1 MGADMS
7 LDVDMAFGADM
18 AFGVVGAD
26 VLGGPRARGVP
37 EASPMSFPTSLQLP
51 LPPSFPGH
59 VPAPQICYNSAL
71 MSDSTLTHVRN
82 IGIVAHIDAGKTTT
96 TERILFYTG
105 KIHKTGEVHE
115 GDTTTDFMIQEKER
129 GITIQSAAISC
140 TWKDWAINIID
151 TPGHVDFT
159 MEVERSLRV
168 LDGAVCVFCAVG
180 GVQPQSETVWRQ
192 ADRYHVPRVAFVN
205 KMDRMGA
212 DFGRVV
218 EEIRTKLRANA
229 APVELPIGKE
239 EGFKGVVDLL
249 EMKGIVYDEASEGK
263 TFTVGEIPA
272 ELKDDAELARAELC
286 EKIADLDEGV
296 MEAYLERG
304 DLTAD
309 ELRAAIRRQVVA
321 GAFVPVLCGTAFKDK
336 GIQPLLDAIGLYLP
350 APTDRPPVEATDL
363 KSGERVTRRQD
374 PAEPLAALVFKIA
387 TDPYVGRLYFVRV
400 YSGVLKKGANAFNP
414 RTKKRERVMKIVRL
428 FADQQIEVDHLA
440 AGDIGA
446 LVGLKECTTGD
457 TLCAE
462 MKPLYLER
470 ITAPQPVMFLAIE
483 PKSGAD
489 KDKLVASME
498 QLAAEDPTCQVR
510 QDEETGQTILSGMGE
525 LHLEILVDRLKRE
538 FKCAANVG
546 KPMVSY
552 VETVTAPAL
561 KEFTFDRELGGR
573 RHAVTLAIEIRPLE
587 RGKGVQVDVSRDFR
601 NALPDPKLADV
612 VVQGLRDGVATG
624 VLARF
629 PMTDLAVCAVRC
641 ALVDPEISDEI
652 AFRSAAVMG
661 FREAAEAASPE
672 FLEPIMKL
680 EITTPP
686 ESVGE
691 VLGDLNARRG
701 TVLDMEQRGDMQIV
715 HARVPMAQMFGY
727 STAIRS
733 LTKGR
738 ASYSM
743 EPSDFALVPR
753 NVREEL
759 LAR

>member
-1 MGADMS
+1 
-7 LDVDMAFGADM
+7 MA
-18 AFGVVGAD
+18 
-26 VLGGPRARGVP
+26 
-37 EASPMSFPTSLQLP
+37 
-51 LPPSFPGH
+51 
-59 VPAPQICYNSAL
+59 
-71 MSDSTLTHVRN
+71 DSTLANVRN

-140 TWKDWAINIID
+140 NWKDWAINIID

-212 DFGRVV
+212 DFNRVV
-218 EEIRTKLRANA
+218 EEMRAKLKANA
-229 APVELPIGKE
+229 APIELPIGKE
-239 EGFKGVVDLL
+239 ENFKGVIDLL
-249 EMKGIVYDEASEGK
+249 EMKGVVYDEASEGK
-263 TFTVGEIPA
+263 NFTVGDIPA
-272 ELKDDAELARAELC
+272 ELKDNAELARAELC
-286 EKIADLDEGV
+286 EKVADLDEGV
-296 MEAYLERG
+296 MEAYLENG

-309 ELRAAIRRQVVA
+309 ELRAAIRRLVVA
-321 GAFVPVLCGTAFKDK
+321 GRFVPVLCGTAFKDK
-336 GIQPLLDAIGLYLP
+336 GIQPLLDAVGLFLP

-363 KSGERVTRRQD
+363 KSGDKVMRQHD
-374 PAEPLAALVFKIA
+374 AKEPLSALVFKIA

-414 RTKKRERVMKIVRL
+414 RTKKRERIMKIVRL
-428 FADQQIEVDHLA
+428 FADQQIEVDQLT

-446 LVGLKECTTGD
+446 IVGLKECTTGD

-470 ITAPQPVMFLAIE
+470 ITAPQPVMFMAIE

-552 VETVTAPAL
+552 VETITAPAM
-561 KEFTFDRELGGR
+561 KEFSFDRELGGK
-573 RHAVTLAIEIRPLE
+573 RHAVTLTLELKPLE
-587 RGKGVQVDVSRDFR
+587 RGKGIQVDVSRDFK
-601 NALPDPKLADV
+601 NAIPDPKLADIV
-612 VVQGLRDGVATG
+612 MQGLNDGISTG

-629 PMTDLAVCAVRC
+629 PMTDLSVTAVRC

-661 FREAAEAASPE
+661 FREAAEAAAPE

-743 EPSDFALVPR
+743 EPSDFALVPQT
-753 NVREEL
+753 VRREL
-759 LAR
+759 LER

>member
-1 MGADMS
+1 
-7 LDVDMAFGADM
+7 
-18 AFGVVGAD
+18 
-26 VLGGPRARGVP
+26 
-37 EASPMSFPTSLQLP
+37 
-51 LPPSFPGH
+51 
-59 VPAPQICYNSAL
+59 

-115 GDTTTDFMIQEKER
+115 GDTTTDFMVQEKER

-192 ADRYHVPRVAFVN
+192 ANRYHVPRVAFVN

-239 EGFKGVVDLL
+239 EGFQGVVDLL

-272 ELKDDAELARAELC
+272 GLKDDAELARAELC

-296 MEAYLERG
+296 MEAYLEKG

-363 KSGERVTRRQD
+363 KSGEKVTRRQD

-414 RTKKRERVMKIVRL
+414 RTKKRERIMKIVRL

-561 KEFTFDRELGGR
+561 KAFTFDRELGGK

-601 NALPDPKLADV
+601 NTLPDPKLADV

-641 ALVDPEISDEI
+641 TLVDPEISDEI

-661 FREAAEAASPE
+661 FREAAEAAAPE

>member
-1 MGADMS
+1 
-7 LDVDMAFGADM
+7 
-18 AFGVVGAD
+18 
-26 VLGGPRARGVP
+26 
-37 EASPMSFPTSLQLP
+37 
-51 LPPSFPGH
+51 
-59 VPAPQICYNSAL
+59 
-71 MSDSTLTHVRN
+71 MSDTTLSHVRN

-115 GDTTTDFMIQEKER
+115 GDTTTDFMVQEKER

-239 EGFKGVVDLL
+239 EGFQGVVDLL

-272 ELKDDAELARAELC
+272 GLKDDAELARAELC

-296 MEAYLERG
+296 MEAYLEKG

-363 KSGERVTRRQD
+363 KSGEKVTRRQD

-414 RTKKRERVMKIVRL
+414 RTKKRERIMKIVRL

-552 VETVTAPAL
+552 VETVTAPAV
-561 KEFTFDRELGGR
+561 KAFTFDRELGGK

-601 NALPDPKLADV
+601 NTLPDPKLADV

-641 ALVDPEISDEI
+641 TLVDPEISDEI

-661 FREAAEAASPE
+661 FREAAEAAAPE

-701 TVLDMEQRGDMQIV
+701 TVLDMEPRGDMQIV

-743 EPSDFALVPR
+743 EPSDFALVPPA
-753 NVREEL
+753 VRKAL
-759 LAR
+759 LER

>member
-1 MGADMS
+1 MEEDSS
-7 LDVDMAFGADM
+7 L
-18 AFGVVGAD
+18 
-26 VLGGPRARGVP
+26 
-37 EASPMSFPTSLQLP
+37 SK
-51 LPPSFPGH
+51 
-59 VPAPQICYNSAL
+59 
-71 MSDSTLTHVRN
+71 VRN

-140 TWKDWAINIID
+140 SWKDWAINIID

-212 DFGRVV
+212 DFGRVL
-218 EEIRTKLRANA
+218 EELRTKLKANA
-229 APVELPIGKE
+229 AAVELPIGRE
-239 EGFKGVVDLL
+239 DSFKGVIDLV
-249 EMKGIVYDEASEGK
+249 EMKSIVYDEASEGK
-263 TFTVGEIPA
+263 KFEVGDVPPEM
-272 ELKDDAELARAELC
+272 KDDAELARAELC
-286 EKIADLDEGV
+286 EKVADLDEGV
-296 MEAYLERG
+296 MEAYLENG

-309 ELRAAIRRQVVA
+309 ELRGAMRRLVVA
-321 GAFVPVLCGTAFKDK
+321 GQFVPVLCGSAFKDK
-336 GIQPLLDAIGLYLP
+336 GVQLLLDAIGLYLP
-350 APTDRPPVEATDL
+350 SPTDRPPVEATDL
-363 KSGERVTRRQD
+363 KSETKVTRRHD
-374 PAEPLAALVFKIA
+374 AKEPLTALVFKIA
-387 TDPYVGRLYFVRV
+387 TDPYVGRLFFVRV

-428 FADQQIEVDHLA
+428 FADQQIEVDELS

-446 LVGLKECTTGD
+446 IVGLKECTTGD

-462 MKPLYLER
+462 MKPCYLER
-470 ITAPQPVMFLAIE
+470 IVAPQPVMFMAIE

-552 VETVTAPAL
+552 VETVTAPAM
-561 KEFTFDRELGGR
+561 KEFTFDRELGGK
-573 RHAVTLAIEIRPLE
+573 RHAVTMSIEVKPLE
-587 RGKGVQVDVSRDFR
+587 RGKGVNVDVSRAFV

-612 VVQGLRDGVATG
+612 VKQGLLDGISTG
-624 VLARF
+624 VLARY
-629 PMTDLAVCAVRC
+629 PMTDLEATAVRC
-641 ALVDPEISDEI
+641 EIVDPEVSDEI

-727 STAIRS
+727 STAVRS

-753 NVREEL
+753 NVREDL

>member
-1 MGADMS
+1 
-7 LDVDMAFGADM
+7 
-18 AFGVVGAD
+18 
-26 VLGGPRARGVP
+26 
-37 EASPMSFPTSLQLP
+37 
-51 LPPSFPGH
+51 
-59 VPAPQICYNSAL
+59 

-115 GDTTTDFMIQEKER
+115 GDTTTDFMVQEKER

-239 EGFKGVVDLL
+239 EGFQGVVDLL

-272 ELKDDAELARAELC
+272 GLKDNAELARAELC

-296 MEAYLERG
+296 MEAYLEKG

-363 KSGERVTRRQD
+363 KSGAKVTRRQD

-414 RTKKRERVMKIVRL
+414 RTKKRERIMKIVRL

-561 KEFTFDRELGGR
+561 KAFTFDRELGGK

-601 NALPDPKLADV
+601 NTLPDPKLADV

-624 VLARF
+624 ALARF

-641 ALVDPEISDEI
+641 TLVDPEISDEI

-661 FREAAEAASPE
+661 FREAAEAAAPE